1 MKAFRYNRSCTWT
14 GSEVTK
20 AFGVSGYPTLKFFKL
35 GNVIDY
41 KGGRTESVG
50 CQPSAGRG

>member
-1 MKAFRYNRSCTWT
+1 MCRQVDAAENP
-14 GSEVTK
+14 EVTK